1 MQYLASAHSGCA
13 PQSNP
18 AAGRFRCRVRI
29 GERNRPA
36 DVSADWYDDADFES
50 LLHTAFR
57 YAMALTHA
65 VEEAE
70 DLVHDACVSI
80 VRSGGSWEKAYLLT
94 TIRNRFIDKYR
105 RNQRI
110 LFIPIEEGEEMPEPL
125 LDDQDYLLSG
135 ALDHALGELRPE
147 ERETLF
153 LAAVEGY
160 TAQEIADLT
169 SRPRGTVLS
178 LLHRTKSKLRTL
190 LNRRTGAE
198 GSI

>member
-1 MQYLASAHSGCA
+1 MKETL
-13 PQSNP
+13 PT
-18 AAGRFRCRVRI
+18 
-29 GERNRPA
+29 
-36 DVSADWYDDADFES
+36 DVPDWSDDADFEG
-50 LLHTAFR
+50 LLNVAFR

-70 DLVHDACVSI
+70 DLVHDACVAI
-80 VRSGGSWEKAYLLT
+80 VRSGGSWEKGYLLT
-94 TIRNRFIDKYR
+94 TIRNRFIDRYR

-110 LFIPIEEGEEMPEPL
+110 LFVPIEEGEDLPDVQLKE
-125 LDDQDYLLSG
+125 QDYLLSG
-135 ALDHALGELRPE
+135 ALDQALGELKAE

-153 LAAVEGY
+153 LAVVEGY
-160 TAQEIADLT
+160 TAQQIADLT

-190 LNRRTGAE
+190 LTRRTGAE

>member
-1 MQYLASAHSGCA
+1 MNDTL
-13 PQSNP
+13 PT
-18 AAGRFRCRVRI
+18 
-29 GERNRPA
+29 
-36 DVSADWYDDADFES
+36 DVSRDWSDDADFEG
-50 LLHTAFR
+50 LLHAAFR

-70 DLVHDACVSI
+70 DLVHDACVAV
-80 VRSGGSWEKAYLLT
+80 VRSGGSWDKGYLLT
-94 TIRNRFIDKYR
+94 TIRNRFIDRYR
-105 RNQRI
+105 RDQRI
-110 LFIPIEEGEEMPEPL
+110 LFVPIEEGDDLPDSL
-125 LDDQDYLLSG
+125 TKDQDYLLSG
-135 ALDHALGELRPE
+135 ALDQALGQLEPE

-153 LAAVEGY
+153 LAVVEGY

-198 GSI
+198 GSV